1 MDQFTLEKI
10 FQKLSDKYGVLPEEL
25 RKIIK
30 ILISST
36 LKFRDTLVEQKESP
50 LTVEETQKALDI
62 FLEVLQ
68 KGKVTAEAP
77 KRVMTLVTLWLEQ
90 IKLHIAH

>member
-1 MDQFTLEKI
+1 MDQITLEKI
-10 FQKLSDKYGVLPEEL
+10 FRKLSDKYGVLPEEL

-30 ILISST
+30 ILINTT
-36 LKFRDTLVEQKESP
+36 LKFRDMLVEQKESP
-50 LTVEETQKALDI
+50 LSLEETQKALDI
-62 FLEVLQ
+62 FLEVLK
-68 KGKVTAEAP
+68 KGKVTVKAP